1 MYLQQFVYSLFLIY
15 LFLIYLF
22 THLSFSLYLYLR
34 TCMTCTYS
42 EAYRNGTL
50 TTEGVK
56 RVLRL
61 DPYKMGKIADFFVRE
76 ISEAVP
82 RTPIVIQEKE
92 KIPGLGPGSGT
103 SGVGGGVGV
112 SGVASMITTTTAT
125 TTTTTSSK
133 SSGGNKNSKNKNR
146 GGNSKSR
153 QGSKRKVSDDG
164 QTDIDVEEI
173 VENEEESGSN
183 DVVVTVDTD

>member
-1 MYLQQFVYSLFLIY
+1 
-15 LFLIYLF
+15 
-22 THLSFSLYLYLR
+22 
-34 TCMTCTYS
+34 MTCTYS

-82 RTPIVIQEKE
+82 RTPIVFQEKE

-103 SGVGGGVGV
+103 SGSVGV
-112 SGVASMITTTTAT
+112 SVTSSMTTTTTTTA
-125 TTTTTSSK
+125 TTTTSSK

-153 QGSKRKVSDDG
+153 QGSKRKVGDDG

-173 VENEEESGSN
+173 VEDEEESGSN